1 MMNIGCV
8 SVVIP
13 IPGHIVAIECAKGRG
28 LVLPGGKWEKETGET
43 YKEAAARELKEEAN
57 LTAKEQQL
65 LYAGFNID
73 GYFCHS
79 FLTSVS
85 DIEKMKGNDREGDA
99 VLVEIEEL
107 ISKSAFKAYY
117 EILFDCLKLHMLD
130 EYVFQYVAALES
142 GAPTEQRVQKL
153 VNPTAD
159 SRPMRDRSIA
169 EQIEAGGLF
178 KPQPKPPIG
187 SDSKYGNSPAFFE

>member
-28 LVLPGGKWEKETGET
+28 LVLPGGSWEKAKGET
-43 YKEAAARELKEEAN
+43 FKEAAARELKEEAN

-65 LYAGFNID
+65 LYAGFNVD
-73 GYFCHS
+73 GWFCHS
-79 FLTSVS
+79 FLTSVT
-85 DIEKMKGNDREGDA
+85 DIEAMEGTVKEGPA

-130 EYVFQYVAALES
+130 EYVFQYVAALEAS
-142 GAPTEQRVQKL
+142 YNYTPTEQKVQKL
-153 VNPTAD
+153 MDPTAD
-159 SRPMRDRSIA
+159 SRPKAA
-169 EQIEAGGLF
+169 EPLEFGGQS
-178 KPQPKPPIG
+178 QP
-187 SDSKYGNSPAFFE
+187 